1 MMNEQALF
9 FLVLIDI
16 IFGTII
22 IMLISVIISLKTLR
36 RKIVKQSK
44 LIKQIVETNESLSLD
59 LKLGTLPAQEST
71 ETTSVK
77 NLLLKTLKR
86 SCVFASVGIALLAV
100 ALYINSNNLI
110 IIGGAMF
117 GIGVA
122 LLITF
127 FIFKKHLKT
136 ELEIEENQLQKM
148 VNK

>member
-1 MMNEQALF
+1 MNEQALF
-9 FLVLIDI
+9 FLVLIGI

-110 IIGGAMF
+110 IVGGAMF

-136 ELEIEENQLQKM
+136 ELEMEENQLQKM

>member
-1 MMNEQALF
+1 MNEQALF
-9 FLVLIDI
+9 FLVLIGI
-16 IFGTII
+16 IFGTIV

-100 ALYINSNNLI
+100 ALYINSNNI
-110 IIGGAMF
+110 IIVGGAMF

-136 ELEIEENQLQKM
+136 ELEMEENQLQKL

>member
-1 MMNEQALF
+1 MNEQALF
-9 FLVLIDI
+9 FLVLIGI

-71 ETTSVK
+71 ETTGVK

-136 ELEIEENQLQKM
+136 ELEMEENQLQKM

>member
-9 FLVLIDI
+9 FLVLIGI

-71 ETTSVK
+71 ETTGVK

-136 ELEIEENQLQKM
+136 ELEMEENQLQKM

>member
-9 FLVLIDI
+9 FLVLIGI

-110 IIGGAMF
+110 IVGGAMF

-136 ELEIEENQLQKM
+136 ELEMEENQLQKM

>member
-1 MMNEQALF
+1 
-9 FLVLIDI
+9 
-16 IFGTII
+16 
-22 IMLISVIISLKTLR
+22 MLISVIISLKTLR

-110 IIGGAMF
+110 IVGGAMF

-136 ELEIEENQLQKM
+136 ELEMEENQLQKM

>member
-9 FLVLIDI
+9 FLVLIGI

-136 ELEIEENQLQKM
+136 ELEMEENQLQKM

>member
-9 FLVLIDI
+9 FLVLIGI

-71 ETTSVK
+71 DTTGVK

-136 ELEIEENQLQKM
+136 ELEMEENQLQKM

>member
-1 MMNEQALF
+1 MNEQALF
-9 FLVLIDI
+9 FLVLIGI

-110 IIGGAMF
+110 IVGGAMF
-117 GIGVA
+117 GIGLA

-136 ELEIEENQLQKM
+136 ELEMEENQLQKM

>member
-9 FLVLIDI
+9 FLVLIGI
-16 IFGTII
+16 IFGTIV

-100 ALYINSNNLI
+100 ALYINSNNI
-110 IIGGAMF
+110 IIVGGAMF

-136 ELEIEENQLQKM
+136 ELEMEENQLQKL